1 MGCGVEVRGE
11 GKRGTGGR
19 GGGERGGGGERSER
33 WMIIAINNDYTPF
46 QLVFMVLMNVVPM
59 SQQKAFEVTFRIHEN
74 GHAVVY
80 SGLKTHCETIK
91 KELQAISVNSIIESQ
106 SCFDV

>member
-1 MGCGVEVRGE
+1 MKLKANINTPCSEEVERNLIDQI
-11 GKRGTGGR
+11 
-19 GGGERGGGGERSER
+19 SER